1 MAVGKYKDIMVKN
14 GQINAKILGFT
25 YALKSKY
32 NIVPRGKCPDI
43 MLLLSK
49 IFAHCNRKGIIAP
62 KKIVPMHLLYIFQI
76 IILSKTPLK
85 VRLFMYLY
93 SHTFFFR
100 FGK

>member
-62 KKIVPMHLLYIFQI
+62 KNSSNASTIYISYNYSVKNS
-76 IILSKTPLK
+76 SK
-85 VRLFMYLY
+85 
-93 SHTFFFR
+93 S
-100 FGK
+100 

>member
-1 MAVGKYKDIMVKN
+1 MALGKYKDIMVKN

-43 MLLLSK
+43 TFE

-62 KKIVPMHLLYIFQI
+62 KNSSNASTIYISYNYSVKNS
-76 IILSKTPLK
+76 SK
-85 VRLFMYLY
+85 
-93 SHTFFFR
+93 S
-100 FGK
+100 